1 MPGTRAAGNPPT
13 CRPHRPPLFTAAYAV
28 LGLTAAMDLKSGY
41 PFWAIRNGLAAP
53 LPRLQAD
60 LDCDVAVVGG
70 GITGALIADE
80 LAAHGH
86 AVAVLERRDI
96 GWGSTSASTA
106 LLQYEIDTH
115 LVDLA
120 RRHGEADAALA
131 YTACVGAIEWLRERA
146 AGLGGVSFAAC
157 SSLYYASR
165 RRDVRGMREEF
176 AARRR
181 HGIEVE
187 WWTPEDIEAGY
198 GFRAPAAL
206 LSRQAAQ
213 VDPYRMAQ
221 RLLRRLHGN
230 GAAVHDHEDVV
241 ELHAG
246 ARRAVLHTA
255 SGYRVRAGHVVLACG
270 YESQRWLHR
279 PVARNRSSYA
289 FVSDP
294 LPAGML
300 GALAG
305 SLVWETAR
313 PYLYLRTTPDR
324 RLLAGGEDDALDLPA
339 RRDARVPAKAR
350 KLAKRVERLF
360 PWLALR
366 PAFAW
371 GGTFAETRDG
381 LPWFGAHPQ
390 WGPRVLF
397 AMAYGGNGITYSA
410 LGAQLLRATVER
422 RRHPL
427 KQLFSFA
434 REA

>member
-1 MPGTRAAGNPPT
+1 
-13 CRPHRPPLFTAAYAV
+13 
-28 LGLTAAMDLKSGY
+28 MDLKSGY
-41 PFWAIRNGLAAP
+41 PFWAIRGGLAAP
-53 LPRLQAD
+53 LPALQAD

-86 AVAVLERRDI
+86 AVAVLERRDL
-96 GWGSTSASTA
+96 GWGSTCASTA

-131 YTACVGAIEWLRERA
+131 YTACVAAIDWLRERA
-146 AGLGGVSFAAC
+146 ADLGGVAFDDC
-157 SSLYYASR
+157 VSLYYASR

-187 WWTPEDIEAGY
+187 WWDPERIEATY
-198 GFRAPAAL
+198 GFRAPAAI
-206 LSRQAAQ
+206 LSRQAAR

-221 RLLRRLHGN
+221 RLLRRLHRD
-230 GAAVHDHEDVV
+230 GAAVHDHEDIVDM
-241 ELHAG
+241 HAG
-246 ARRAVLHTA
+246 ARRVELRTA
-255 SGYRVRAGHVVLACG
+255 TGMRVRAGHVVLACG
-270 YESQRWLHR
+270 YESQRWLR
-279 PVARNRSSYA
+279 KRVARNRSSYA

-294 LPAGML
+294 LPAAAL

-313 PYLYLRTTPDR
+313 PYLYLRTTPDN
-324 RLLAGGEDDALDLPA
+324 RLLVGGEDDTIDIPA
-339 RRDARVPAKAR
+339 RRDAKVMAKAR
-350 KLAKRVERLF
+350 KLARRAEALF
-360 PWLALR
+360 PWLPLH

-371 GGTFAETRDG
+371 GGTFAETGDG

-422 RRHPL
+422 KRHPL
-427 KQLFSFA
+427 KALFSFA
-434 REA
+434 RKA

>member
-1 MPGTRAAGNPPT
+1 
-13 CRPHRPPLFTAAYAV
+13 
-28 LGLTAAMDLKSGY
+28 MDLKSGY
-41 PFWAIRNGLAAP
+41 PFWAIRNGLATP
-53 LPRLQAD
+53 LPPIHSD

-86 AVAVLERRDI
+86 SVAVLERRDI

-120 RRHGEADAALA
+120 RRHGEAAAALA
-131 YTACVGAIEWLRERA
+131 YTACVEAIEWLRERA
-146 AGLGGVSFAAC
+146 DGLDGVCFRS
-157 SSLYYASR
+157 STSLYYASR

-176 AARRR
+176 AARLR

-187 WWTPEDIEAGY
+187 WWEPDRIEATY
-198 GFRAPAAL
+198 RFRAPAAI

-230 GAAVHDHEDVV
+230 GTAVHDHEEVV
-241 ELHAG
+241 EMRAN
-246 ARRAVLHTA
+246 ARRVELCLA
-255 SGYRVRAGHVVLACG
+255 SGLRVHAGHVVLACG
-270 YESQRWLHR
+270 YESQRWLR
-279 PVARNRSSYA
+279 KPVARNRSSYA

-294 LPAGML
+294 LPAGAL
-300 GALAG
+300 GALDG
-305 SLVWETAR
+305 SLLWETAR

-324 RLLAGGEDDALDLPA
+324 RLLVGGEDDAIDVPA
-339 RRDARVPAKAR
+339 RRDAKVPAKAR
-350 KLAKRVERLF
+350 KLARRVERLF
-360 PWLALR
+360 PWLSLR

-371 GGTFAETRDG
+371 GGTFAETGDG

-427 KQLFSFA
+427 KALFSFA
-434 REA
+434 RKA

>member
-1 MPGTRAAGNPPT
+1 
-13 CRPHRPPLFTAAYAV
+13 
-28 LGLTAAMDLKSGY
+28 MDLKSGY
-41 PFWAIRNGLAAP
+41 PFWAIRGGLSAP
-53 LPRLQAD
+53 LPALAAD

-86 AVAVLERRDI
+86 AVAVLEKRDV

-120 RRHGEADAALA
+120 KRYGEADAALA
-131 YTACVGAIEWLRERA
+131 YRACVTAIDWLHERA
-146 AGLGGVSFAAC
+146 AGLDGVAFNAC
-157 SSLYYASR
+157 RSLYYASR
-165 RRDVRGMREEF
+165 RRHVRGLREEF
-176 AARRR
+176 AARER

-187 WWTPEDIEAGY
+187 WWEADDVEAGY
-198 GFRAPAAL
+198 GFRAPAAI

-213 VDPYRMAQ
+213 VDPYQMAQ
-221 RLLRRLHGN
+221 RLLRRLHRSG
-230 GAAVHDHEDVV
+230 GAVHDHEEIVDLQATSRRVV
-241 ELHAG
+241 L
-246 ARRAVLHTA
+246 RTA
-255 SGYRVRAGHVVLACG
+255 SGFQVRAGHVVLACG
-270 YESQRWLHR
+270 YENQRWLR
-279 PVARNRSSYA
+279 KRVARNRSSYA

-294 LPAGML
+294 LPAALL
-300 GALAG
+300 GGLVD
-305 SLVWETAR
+305 SLVWESAR
-313 PYLYLRTTPDR
+313 PYLYVRTTPDR
-324 RLLAGGEDDALDLPA
+324 RLLVGGEDDAVDIPA
-339 RRDARVPAKAR
+339 RRDARVQAKAGTLLEKAR
-350 KLAKRVERLF
+350 ALF
-360 PWLALR
+360 PHLPLR

-381 LPWFGAHPQ
+381 LPWFGRHEQ

-427 KQLFSFA
+427 GKLFSFE
-434 REA
+434 RKG

>member
-1 MPGTRAAGNPPT
+1 
-13 CRPHRPPLFTAAYAV
+13 
-28 LGLTAAMDLKSGY
+28 MDLKSGY
-41 PFWAIRNGLAAP
+41 PFWAIRGGLSAP
-53 LPRLQAD
+53 LPPLTAD

-86 AVAVLERRDI
+86 QVVVLERRDI
-96 GWGSTSASTA
+96 GWGSTAASTA

-131 YTACVGAIEWLRERA
+131 YRACVAAIDWLGERA
-146 AGLGGVSFAAC
+146 AGLDGLAFHRC
-157 SSLYYASR
+157 HSLYYASR
-165 RRDVRGMREEF
+165 RRHVRAMREEF
-176 AARRR
+176 DARMR
-181 HGIEVE
+181 HGLEVE
-187 WWTPEDIEAGY
+187 WWEADEIEAGY
-198 GFRAPAAL
+198 GFRAPAAI
-206 LSRQAAQ
+206 LSTRAAQ

-221 RLLRRLHGN
+221 RLLRRLYRT

-241 ELHAG
+241 DLVATS
-246 ARRAVLHTA
+246 RRVRLRTA
-255 SGYRVRAGHVVLACG
+255 SGFQVSAGHVVIACG

-294 LPAGML
+294 LPARLL
-300 GALAG
+300 GGLLDT
-305 SLVWETAR
+305 LVWETAR

-324 RLLAGGEDDALDLPA
+324 RLLVGGEDDAIDIPA
-339 RRDARVPAKAR
+339 RRDARVMAKAAR
-350 KLAKRVERLF
+350 LARRAGRLF
-360 PWLALR
+360 PHLPLR

-371 GGTFAETRDG
+371 AGTFAETADG

-410 LGAQLLRATVER
+410 LGAQLLRALVER

-427 KQLFSFA
+427 ARLFSFA
-434 REA
+434 RMA